1 VTSAS
6 NPPAAQ
12 PTPQANALATGGPRL
27 RGAALAAVLAALMLT
42 LLLEALDQT
51 VVGTA
56 LPKIIGQLNGFDRY
70 TWVVTAYLLASTTVI
85 PIVSKLS
92 DQFGRKWFFL
102 VGVAIFLLGSA
113 LSGASETINQL
124 IAFRALQGLGAGIG
138 ISLVFT
144 VVGDIFP
151 PAERA
156 RWQGIFASV
165 YGFSSVVGPTVG
177 GWLTDH
183 GPLVGSLVTDATR
196 WRWVFYVNLPLGVVA
211 MAALLVYLPGNLS
224 VRTNQYAG
232 WAAIR
237 RIDFAGALVAS
248 AATICLLLGLT
259 WGGNATYDWGSPQVI
274 GALVGAGALYALF
287 LLVERFAA
295 EPVLPLWLFRN
306 QIFAA
311 SALLSLAMGAVLL
324 SLVIELPLFLQGALG
339 QSATNSGEVITPL
352 TVSLVIGAGV
362 SGFVI
367 ARLGR
372 YQAITIIGALVM
384 TLGVFLLSRMTLS
397 TAIWQAAIFMIIA
410 GVGLGMFF
418 PVQTLAVQNALPRR
432 MMGVGTGAV
441 RYMQQVG
448 QTLGVAIV
456 GAVVNNTIASDIVKR
471 IPASTAQRL
480 TPQGLKFATDP
491 QALVS
496 PTYHDTVVKTAQGFA
511 ERSAGAQAA
520 AHTPPG
526 PGQAAAI
533 AAAKAQAAHQVATL
547 LDQVFAALKQS
558 LVVAIQHGLLTMLIF
573 CALVILAALLLK
585 DVRLRQGFGDDHYG
599 NLQATADLSG
609 APDASNAEASARA

>member
-1 VTSAS
+1 MSSAS
-6 NPPAAQ
+6 TPSAAQ
-12 PTPQANALATGGPRL
+12 PAPQANTGATGGPRI
-27 RGAALAAVLAALMLT
+27 RGAALATVLAALMLT

-113 LSGASETINQL
+113 LSGASQTINQL

-183 GPLVGSLVTDATR
+183 GPLLGSLVTNVTR
-196 WRWVFYVNLPLGVVA
+196 WRWVFYVNLPLG
-211 MAALLVYLPGNLS
+211 ALALIALAIYLPGNLS
-224 VRTNQYAG
+224 VRTNQFTG

-259 WGGNATYDWGSPQVI
+259 WGGNATYAWVSPQVI
-274 GALVGAGALYALF
+274 GALIGAGVLYALF
-287 LLVERFAA
+287 LVVERFVV
-295 EPVLPLWLFRN
+295 EPVLPLWLFKN

-367 ARLGR
+367 AKLGR

-384 TLGVFLLSRMTLS
+384 TVGVFLLSRMTIS
-397 TAIWQAAIFMIIA
+397 TVIWEAAIFMVIT

-432 MMGVGTGAV
+432 MLGVGTGAV

-480 TPQGLKFATDP
+480 TPQGVKFATDP
-491 QALVS
+491 QVLVS
-496 PTYHDTVVKTAQGFA
+496 PTYHDTVVKTAQGYA
-511 ERSAGAQAA
+511 AHAAAAQAA

-533 AAAKAQAAHQVATL
+533 AAAKAQAIHETTTL
-547 LDQVFAALKQS
+547 LNQVFAALKQS
-558 LVVAIQHGLLTMLIF
+558 LVVAIQHGLMTMLIF
-573 CALVILAALLLK
+573 CALVIVAALLLK
-585 DVRLRQGFGDDHYG
+585 DVKLATTFRDEPATTTAQAAEVGAGDTSEP
-599 NLQATADLSG
+599 A
-609 APDASNAEASARA
+609 ASARA

>member
-1 VTSAS
+1 MSSAS
-6 NPPAAQ
+6 TSPAAQ
-12 PTPQANALATGGPRL
+12 PAPQATGGGRRL
-27 RGAALAAVLAALMLT
+27 NGAALAAVLGALMLT

-85 PIVSKLS
+85 PVVSKLS

-102 VGVAIFLLGSA
+102 IGVGVFLLGSA
-113 LSGASETINQL
+113 LSGAAQTINQL
-124 IAFRALQGLGAGIG
+124 IAFRALQGLGAGMG
-138 ISLVFT
+138 ISLVFI

-156 RWQGIFASV
+156 RWQGIFAGV

-183 GPLVGSLVTDATR
+183 GPLLGTLVTDATR
-196 WRWVFYVNLPLGVVA
+196 WRWVFYVNLPLGILA
-211 MAALLVYLPGNLS
+211 MAALAFYLPGNLS
-224 VRTNQYAG
+224 IRTNRLSG
-232 WAAIR
+232 WQAIR
-237 RIDFAGALVAS
+237 RIDFAGAAVAS
-248 AATICLLLGLT
+248 AATILLLLGLT
-259 WGGNATYDWGSPQVI
+259 WGGNATYDWASPQVI
-274 GALVGAGALYALF
+274 GALVGAGILYGLF
-287 LLVERFAA
+287 VLIERFAA
-295 EPVLPLWLFRN
+295 EPVLPLWLFKN
-306 QIFAA
+306 QVFAA
-311 SALLSLAMGAVLL
+311 SALLALAMGAVLL

-352 TVSLVIGAGV
+352 TVSLVVGAAF
-362 SGFVI
+362 SGFI
-367 ARLGR
+367 ISKLGR
-372 YQAITIIGALVM
+372 YQGITIVGALVM
-384 TLGVFLLSRMTLS
+384 SLGVFLLSRMTLATS
-397 TAIWQAAIFMIIA
+397 IPQAAIFMVIT

-456 GAVVNNTIASDIVKR
+456 GAVVNNTIASDVVKR
-471 IPASTAQRL
+471 IPASTAKQL

-496 PTYHDTVVKTAQGFA
+496 PTYHDTVVKTAQGYA
-511 ERSAGAQAA
+511 SAAAAAQAQ
-520 AHTPPG
+520 AHIPPG
-526 PGQAAAI
+526 PGQAAGI
-533 AAAKAQAAHQVATL
+533 AAAKAQAIHQTSVL

-573 CALVILAALLLK
+573 CGLVILAALLLK
-585 DVRLRQGFGDDHYG
+585 DVALATSFSDEAPATAPSAEARTSE
-599 NLQATADLSG
+599 ATADAVG
-609 APDASNAEASARA
+609 SAQG